1 MFEGLMQPMHLL
13 VILFIALL
21 FFGPSKLGDLGKG
34 LGDGIRHFK
43 NAMREGSE
51 PATPDGPGPMR
62 RKIARPN
69 RSNLESRNGKALA
82 QSRRWPSPFKRSQF
96 GTGCNQFCY
105 FFPGAGVTSATGR
118 SQCASSI
125 SKRRCSSRL

>member
-43 NAMREGSE
+43 NAMKESSE
-51 PATPDGPGPMR
+51 PSADSKTP
-62 RKIARPN
+62 A
-69 RSNLESRNGKALA
+69 
-82 QSRRWPSPFKRSQF
+82 
-96 GTGCNQFCY
+96 
-105 FFPGAGVTSATGR
+105 SAPT
-118 SQCASSI
+118 QVQEQ
-125 SKRRCSSRL
+125 K